1 VLHGAR
7 LRTGAALRLLDCTAA
22 DLLDT
27 IVPLDD
33 VLRAPLRT
41 TAMDGGSAANA
52 GRSLRPLDAA
62 GSLHGAVTDWLR
74 RTARS
79 DGSADATV
87 RSAIKW
93 LGTNWRSSVD
103 DLSRQV
109 NWSDRKLR
117 RRFVATVG
125 MGPKLVQRI
134 VRVQH
139 TLQLMRARTGDIS
152 LSDLA
157 AECGF
162 ADQAHMTRE
171 VAHFTNHTPHGL
183 RRLARPRIWMTA

>member
-1 VLHGAR
+1 MRVTVPAGTVLHGVR
-7 LRTGAALRLLDCTAA
+7 LRTGAALRVLDCTASE
-22 DLLDT
+22 LLDSV
-27 IVPLDD
+27 VPLDT
-33 VLRAPLRT
+33 VLRPPLRAT
-41 TAMDGGSAANA
+41 LGS
-52 GRSLRPLDAA
+52 P
-62 GSLHGAVTDWLR
+62 GSLHGAMTEWLR
-74 RTARS
+74 RTASS
-79 DGSADATV
+79 DGSAEATV

-93 LGTNWRSSVD
+93 LGRNWQSSVD

-139 TLQLMRARTGDIS
+139 ALQLMRARTGDIS

-183 RRLARPRIWMTA
+183 RRLARPRAWLTA